1 MLTFKQIAFIV
12 LLFIYLFFIR
22 KKIKLLGMII
32 VFLVIG
38 NIYFFNNMNVTYVDE
53 KATVVDV
60 IAYEKYNRVY
70 FKFSKFQLIYYDY
83 NKTYQ
88 ISEIYKIDAHIKP
101 FKGVRIPLG
110 FDEEMYYKGQNVY
123 GIADIESISFI
134 GKDKVYILKKKISD
148 YLLQLPKTLSN
159 YADAFIFNHNQH
171 ETIQE
176 TFSRNQLFFMISIT
190 GIHLF
195 MIIKG
200 LRFVL
205 FYFNVPE
212 KYQNVSILLFYI
224 VFGLISGFG
233 YFILR
238 LVFKTLIESLLK
250 FFDIRLNRLNI
261 LHLTMMFIILLKPYI
276 IFNQGFIMYALIL
289 HAMILI
295 LPLYQNQSFFIKRL
309 ISSLLIQTT
318 LSVFVNQI
326 NLLII
331 VLSPILMELSVILF
345 MLVIASLFIP
355 HIWDLMLPIIET
367 ITQFIE
373 TINAQPF
380 AVINIGT
387 LTLSCIFLAIV
398 CFYLIFRVIKKTY
411 QYCLSICFM
420 IILLIPI
427 MHINVFVDPTLYIL
441 DVEQGDSSVFLANDC
456 VMVVDAYQNVSTFL
470 KNHGVQQIDLLIVSH
485 SDNDHFKEVPRLL
498 KTLKVKKLVMSIYD
512 QNIIDFSSL
521 VYVKNND
528 QLTCGK
534 GKIEI
539 YSPSKNYQN
548 KNDNSIVFKFTYEM
562 YEMLFTGDISK
573 KVELELVEQYGKKLK
588 ADFLKIAHHGSET
601 SSDEL
606 FLKTVNPKWAS
617 MSLKQDNSYLFP
629 SQYVIK
635 RLNKLKIEV
644 YRTDQHA
651 TIIFNI
657 RRKRIKTV
665 V

>member
-1 MLTFKQIAFIV
+1 MKLFKR
-12 LLFIYLFFIR
+12 LL
-22 KKIKLLGMII
+22 
-32 VFLVIG
+32 V
-38 NIYFFNNMNVTYVDE
+38 
-53 KATVVDV
+53 
-60 IAYEKYNRVY
+60 
-70 FKFSKFQLIYYDY
+70 
-83 NKTYQ
+83 
-88 ISEIYKIDAHIKP
+88 EI
-101 FKGVRIPLG
+101 
-110 FDEEMYYKGQNVY
+110 
-123 GIADIESISFI
+123 
-134 GKDKVYILKKKISD
+134 
-148 YLLQLPKTLSN
+148 N
-159 YADAFIFNHNQH
+159 Y
-171 ETIQE
+171 
-176 TFSRNQLFFMISIT
+176 FFMISIT

-309 ISSLLIQTT
+309 ISSFLIQTT

-398 CFYLIFRVIKKTY
+398 CFYLIFRVTKK
-411 QYCLSICFM
+411 
-420 IILLIPI
+420 
-427 MHINVFVDPTLYIL
+427 HIN
-441 DVEQGDSSVFLANDC
+441 
-456 VMVVDAYQNVSTFL
+456 
-470 KNHGVQQIDLLIVSH
+470 
-485 SDNDHFKEVPRLL
+485 
-498 KTLKVKKLVMSIYD
+498 
-512 QNIIDFSSL
+512 
-521 VYVKNND
+521 
-528 QLTCGK
+528 
-534 GKIEI
+534 
-539 YSPSKNYQN
+539 
-548 KNDNSIVFKFTYEM
+548 
-562 YEMLFTGDISK
+562 
-573 KVELELVEQYGKKLK
+573 
-588 ADFLKIAHHGSET
+588 IA
-601 SSDEL
+601 
-606 FLKTVNPKWAS
+606 
-617 MSLKQDNSYLFP
+617 YLFA
-629 SQYVIK
+629 
-635 RLNKLKIEV
+635 L
-644 YRTDQHA
+644 
-651 TIIFNI
+651 
-657 RRKRIKTV
+657 
-665 V
+665 